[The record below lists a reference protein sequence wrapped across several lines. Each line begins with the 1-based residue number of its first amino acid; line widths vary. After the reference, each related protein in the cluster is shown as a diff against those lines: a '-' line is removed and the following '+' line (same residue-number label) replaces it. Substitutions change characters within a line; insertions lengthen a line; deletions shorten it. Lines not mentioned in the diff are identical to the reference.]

1 MTDDDAADFV
11 RLRVVTASSTRRVV
25 TAQAIG
31 AGAEGDDDGA
41 ERWDDAEV
49 TQPLG
54 LMAVPTQSATLE
66 GYALRRGDEIV
77 VNVIV
82 DKGAEAQTVE
92 TGETRLY
99 GAGAD
104 NHAAVIRIRAN
115 GDIEV
120 TPKAG
125 QSVVLAGGSLK
136 NARVE
141 DPLNVGTLVAT
152 AGPYPVLFTYVPGV
166 AGPTPP
172 APPGGVA
179 LTGVIA
185 TSGGAP
191 FVKS

>member
-11 RLRVVTASSTRRVV
+11 RLRAVTASTTRRVV

-54 LMAVPTQSATLE
+54 LMAVPAQTTTLE
-66 GYALRRGDEIV
+66 GYALRRGDEVI

-82 DKGAEAQTVE
+82 DKGAAAQTVE
-92 TGETRLY
+92 VGETRLY
-99 GAGAD
+99 GAGSG
-104 NHAAVIRIRAN
+104 NGAAVIRIRAN

-120 TPKAG
+120 TPGSG
-125 QSVVLAGGSLK
+125 QSVILAGGTKK

-152 AGPYPVLFTYVPGV
+152 AGPYPVLFTYIPGV

-185 TSGGAP
+185 TAGGAP

>member
-11 RLRVVTASSTRRVV
+11 RLRAVAASTTRRVV
-25 TAQAIG
+25 TAQCIG

-54 LMAVPTQSATLE
+54 LMAIPVQTATLE
-66 GYALRRGDEIV
+66 GYALRRGDEVV

-82 DKGAEAQTVE
+82 DKGGAAQTVE

-99 GAGAD
+99 GVGSS
-104 NHAAVIRIRAN
+104 NAAATVRIRAN

-120 TPKAG
+120 TPAAG
-125 QSVVLAGGSLK
+125 RSVILAGGTLK
-136 NARVE
+136 NARVT

-185 TSGGAP
+185 SSGGADY
-191 FVKS
+191 VKS